1 MPDSRRT
8 LLESMQNTNTSIV
21 IPTYDERDNVLELLE
36 QIRCSMQS
44 AGYAFEIV
52 IVDDDSPDETW
63 KVASQCADRYPVR
76 VIRRRGERG
85 LATAVL
91 KGIEASASDTIVVM
105 DADLQHP
112 PEKVPELVSCVR
124 SGTDIAIGS
133 RFVEHGAVGE
143 FSLLRRITS
152 KSAGILAR
160 TMFRR
165 LRGIK
170 DIESGFFALNKD
182 VVAHARLKPVGYKV
196 LLEILVQG
204 DYATVS
210 EIGYT
215 FDKREAG
222 VSKLGIRNVVSYA
235 RHISSLFYR
244 SGEFHR
250 FARFCTVGG
259 IGAVLNLATL
269 YWLTQL
275 GMYYLLAGAIAI
287 EVGLLSNFALNK
299 SWTFKDRGVK
309 GVRYA
314 VSALGRDHV
323 VRLVGIALNLA
334 VLWLLSG
341 LFGLYYLT
349 SQLIGLII
357 AMVWNYGGNQWWTW
371 EAT

>member
-1 MPDSRRT
+1 MLNNS
-8 LLESMQNTNTSIV
+8 TSIV
-21 IPTYDERDNVLELLE
+21 LSTCSEKGNVHALLE
-36 QIRCSMQS
+36 RILRSMQS
-44 AGYAFEIV
+44 LGCRFEII
-52 IVDDDSPDETW
+52 IVDDDGPNETW
-63 KVASQCADRYPVR
+63 RVASQCADRYPVR

-85 LATAVL
+85 LATALL
-91 KGIEASASDTIVVM
+91 KGVETSAYDTIVVM
-105 DADLQHP
+105 DAGLQHP
-112 PEKVPELVSCVR
+112 PEKVPELVSRVGN
-124 SGTDIAIGS
+124 GTDIAIGS
-133 RFVEHGAVGE
+133 RFVEHGAAGE
-143 FSLLRRITS
+143 FSFLRRLTS
-152 KSAGILAR
+152 KSADILAR

-170 DIESGFFALNKD
+170 DVESGFFAFNKD
-182 VVAHARLKPVGYKV
+182 VVAQAHLRPVGYNL

-204 DYATVS
+204 DYETVS
-210 EIGYT
+210 EIGYS
-215 FDKREAG
+215 FDKREVG
-222 VSKLGIRNVVSYA
+222 VSKLGIRNAVSYV
-235 RHISSLFYR
+235 RHVSSLFYR

-259 IGAVLNLATL
+259 IGAVLNLAML

-299 SWTFKDRGVK
+299 SWTFKDRGAK
-309 GVRYA
+309 GFRYA
-314 VSALGRDHV
+314 TSALGRDHV
-323 VRLVGIALNLA
+323 VRLVGIVLNLA
-334 VLWLLSG
+334 ILWLLSG